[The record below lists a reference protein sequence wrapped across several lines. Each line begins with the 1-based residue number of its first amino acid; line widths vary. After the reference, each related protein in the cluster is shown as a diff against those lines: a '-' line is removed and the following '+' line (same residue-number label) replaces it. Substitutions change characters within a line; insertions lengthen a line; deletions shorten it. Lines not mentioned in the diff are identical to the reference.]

1 MHLKHTLTTS
11 PRVIGYCGCHD
22 KGSEGL
28 GMGEKDEPRQWII
41 SLFYYQELT
50 YVLRLAGL

>member
-1 MHLKHTLTTS
+1 MHLKHTITTS
-11 PRVIGYCGCHD
+11 QRVIGYCGCHD